1 MNFKPCAEQLDRQ
14 ISIYANQ
21 SFEGKKR
28 FIEKFVTLKCAPDLL
43 ALEVFPNAK
52 EITESMAA
60 MHAIKKYCLG
70 FLTLNDPSVHVVV
83 VADGN
88 SPRTGALMAFMSNW
102 TVTSIDP
109 RLKEKWVKTSKIQR
123 LECIDMMLE
132 NIPLTD
138 PIIAKTKLVVGVHT
152 HVTYETMKEY
162 FPNTPWII
170 IPCCVPYP
178 EKESTHYY
186 REPGIW
192 SPENQVLLY
201 NFPNRHV
208 NEKPFKEKV

>member
-1 MNFKPCAEQLDRQ
+1 MNFKPCADQIDKQ
-14 ISIYANQ
+14 ISKYANQ

-28 FIEKFVTLKCAPDLL
+28 FIEKFVTLECAPDLL
-43 ALEVFPNAK
+43 ALKVFPNAK

-60 MHAIKKYCLG
+60 MHAIKKHCLR
-70 FLTLNDPSVHVVV
+70 FITLKDPTVHVVV

-88 SPRTGALMAFMSNW
+88 SPRTGALLAFMSNW

-109 RLKEKWVKTSKIQR
+109 RMKEKWVKSNKIKR
-123 LECIDMMLE
+123 LECVDMMLE

-152 HVTYETMKEY
+152 HVPYGTMKEY

-170 IPCCVPYP
+170 IPCCVPYS
-178 EKESTHYY
+178 EKATYSY

-201 NFPNRHV
+201 NIPREDQNGS
-208 NEKPFKEKV
+208 KV